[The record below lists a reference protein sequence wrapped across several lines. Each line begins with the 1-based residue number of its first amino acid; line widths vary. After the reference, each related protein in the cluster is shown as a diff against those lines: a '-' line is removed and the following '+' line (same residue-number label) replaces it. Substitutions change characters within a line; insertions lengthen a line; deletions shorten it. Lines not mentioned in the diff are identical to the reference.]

1 MEPLLRAC
9 PMAASFLVSA
19 CGASRNPLWKTQAHD
34 GSRVDILLFP
44 RKWLEGKEMTEGGNG
59 ERDPS
64 EPGPGP
70 SGPCLVRAH
79 M

>member
-1 MEPLLRAC
+1 MMVLRLTY
-9 PMAASFLVSA
+9 FY
-19 CGASRNPLWKTQAHD
+19 
-34 GSRVDILLFP
+34 FP
-44 RKWLEGKEMTEGGNG
+44 RKRLEGKEMTEEGNG

-64 EPGPGP
+64 EPGAGP

>member
-1 MEPLLRAC
+1 MPLEIPYGKCKHMMVLRLTY
-9 PMAASFLVSA
+9 FY
-19 CGASRNPLWKTQAHD
+19 
-34 GSRVDILLFP
+34 FP
-44 RKWLEGKEMTEGGNG
+44 RKRLEGKEMTEEGNG

-64 EPGPGP
+64 EPGAGP